1 MIFIDWVIKKNNQGT
16 SFTKSLGM
24 LKKIKKETT
33 NSIMKEAQKHNFM
46 EILNEKIK

>member
-1 MIFIDWVIKKNNQGT
+1 
-16 SFTKSLGM
+16 M